1 MLKILQVNTADL
13 RGGAETVARNLHLA
27 YRERGHVSWL
37 AVGRA
42 WSDDPNVWRIGG
54 IGTPSGLGQS
64 SRWFGEALSALES
77 MGRGMKWLGGK
88 LRIAAEPQHFFA
100 WAHGYEDFDFPGTQH
115 LIESCPERPDIVHC
129 HNLHGNYFDLR
140 FLPRLSHEVPTV
152 VTLHDAWLLSGHCA
166 HSFDCERWKTGCG
179 RCPDLSI
186 YPSVRR
192 DATDSNWERKQ
203 QIYSRSQLH
212 VTTPSRW
219 LMQKV
224 EQSMLAP
231 AVIDARIIP
240 NGVDLSVFHPARMEE
255 IRPLLDIPGDA
266 KVLLFAA
273 NGIRPNVFK
282 DFRTMQSAVALLAR
296 RLRGERIVFVA
307 LGEDAPPE
315 RLDGAQ
321 IRFVGY
327 EENPLKVAKYYQAAD
342 VYVHAARADNFP
354 LTVLEA
360 LACGVPVVATDV
372 GGISEQVEHRR
383 TGFLVPPADAESM
396 AERIESLLMDEGLR
410 QRLSASAASD
420 AAERFDLSRQAEQ
433 YLAWYQTILGSSS
446 NA

>member
-27 YRERGHVSWL
+27 YRDRGHASWL

-42 WSDDPNVWRIGG
+42 WSDDPYVWQIGELDTPSRR
-54 IGTPSGLGQS
+54 GTP
-64 SRWFGEALSALES
+64 SRWFGETLAALDG
-77 MGRGMKWLGGK
+77 MGRAMRWLGDK
-88 LRIAAEPQHFFA
+88 LRIAAEPRHFFT
-100 WAHGYEDFDFPGTQH
+100 WTQGYEDFDFPGTQR
-115 LIESCPERPDIVHC
+115 LVESCPEPPDIVHC

-140 FLPRLSHEVPTV
+140 FLPQLSREIPTV

-166 HSFDCERWKTGCG
+166 HSFDCERWRTGCG

-192 DATDSNWERKQ
+192 DATASNWERKR
-203 QIYSRSQLH
+203 QIYSRSQLY
-212 VTTPSRW
+212 VATPSRW
-219 LMQKV
+219 LMRKV

-240 NGVDLSVFHPARMEE
+240 NGVDLAVFHPASMEE
-255 IRPLLDIPGDA
+255 VRPLLEIPGDA

-282 DFRTMQSAVALLAR
+282 DYRTMRSAVALLAR
-296 RLRGERIVFVA
+296 RLRGERIIFLA
-307 LGEDAPPE
+307 LGEDGPPE
-315 RLDGAQ
+315 RVDGAQ
-321 IRFVGY
+321 VRFVGY
-327 EENPLKVAKYYQAAD
+327 EEDPLKVARYYQAAD

-372 GGISEQVEHRR
+372 GGISEQVEHGR
-383 TGFLVPPADAESM
+383 TGFLVPPADAAAM
-396 AERIESLLMDEGLR
+396 AEGIESLLLDEGLR
-410 QRLSASAASD
+410 RRLSANAASD
-420 AAERFDLSRQAEQ
+420 AAEHFDLNRQAEQ
-433 YLAWYQTILGSSS
+433 YLAWYRAILGSSS